1 MKKTMMILA
10 ATASFAVA
18 GCQNMTQDQR
28 FATGALG
35 GGAAG
40 LAAAEAL
47 DSNRTGQVV
56 GMLAGAAAGS
66 AIGANRGQGQAQQAP
81 RCQYADG
88 SVGPCPR
95 SYY

>member
-10 ATASFAVA
+10 AAASFAVA

-28 FATGALG
+28 YATGALG

-47 DSNRTGQVV
+47 DSNNTGRVV

-66 AIGANRGQGQAQQAP
+66 AIGANTGQRQAP
-81 RCQYADG
+81 QCQYANG
-88 SVGPCPR
+88 TVGPCPAG
-95 SYY
+95 YY

>member
-18 GCQNMTQDQR
+18 GCQNLTQDQR
-28 FATGALG
+28 YATGALG

-47 DSNRTGQVV
+47 DSSDTGKVV

-66 AIGANRGQGQAQQAP
+66 AYAANTGQRQAP
-81 RCQYADG
+81 QCRYANNT
-88 SVGPCPR
+88 VGPCPAG
-95 SYY
+95 YY

>member
-40 LAAAEAL
+40 LAAADAL
-47 DSNRTGQVV
+47 DSSDTGKVV

-66 AIGANRGQGQAQQAP
+66 AIGAGTGQRQAP
-81 RCQYADG
+81 QCRYASG
-88 SVGPCPR
+88 AVGPCPA